1 MTEEKLYQLALQ
13 LVPGVGPRMARMLI
27 AHLGSASNIF
37 KTPKGKLKKIN
48 GIGDKTADSLLQ
60 TNYLSE
66 AEKVLERA
74 IKASTDVLFFS
85 DPGYPERLKHIYDA
99 PLILFRKGTGV
110 LDAQKTIAIVGTRSA
125 TDYGREVTREIIR
138 SLASYNP
145 LIVSGLAYGIDIEA
159 HRAALDE
166 GLSTYGV
173 MATGTDVI
181 YPSVHKHTAAKMLEN
196 GGLVTEYAPG
206 TKPEASFFP
215 ARNRIIAGL
224 VEAVIVVEAASRGG
238 ALITAEIANSYDREV
253 LAIPGNLGN
262 SFSEG
267 CNKLIEQQKA
277 HIYTSAESLASLL
290 NWDLG
295 PSTAKKAVAAKPGT
309 LSESASKIWDSL
321 ESQPN
326 GMHLDTL
333 SWNTQIPIHQ
343 LASELL
349 SLEFEGFVKS
359 LPGKQFKLVR

>member
-1 MTEEKLYQLALQ
+1 M
-13 LVPGVGPRMARMLI
+13 PGVGPRMARILI
-27 AHLGSASNIF
+27 SHLGSASSVF
-37 KTPKGKLKKIN
+37 RTPKGKLKRIN
-48 GIGDKTADSLLQ
+48 GIGEKTADSLVQADL
-60 TNYLSE
+60 LKK
-66 AEKVLERA
+66 AEKVLNDCTNKNTEA
-74 IKASTDVLFFS
+74 IFFTDEA
-85 DPGYPERLKHIYDA
+85 YPERLRHIYDA
-99 PLILFRKGTGV
+99 PLIVFQKGKG
-110 LDAQKTIAIVGTRSA
+110 AIHSQKSVAIVGTRSA
-125 TDYGREVTREIIR
+125 TDYGRQVTREIVQ
-138 SLASYNP
+138 SLIPYNP

-159 HRAALDE
+159 HRAALDA

-173 MATGTDVI
+173 MASGPDIV
-181 YPSVHKHTAAKMLEN
+181 YPSVHRNTAEKMLEK

-224 VEAVIVVEAASRGG
+224 AEAVIVVEAANRGG

-290 NWDLG
+290 NWDL
-295 PSTAKKAVAAKPGT
+295 SSANSKKKAFIKPSS
-309 LSESASKIWDSL
+309 LSETASKIWDSL
-321 ESQPN
+321 DSQPN
-326 GMHLDTL
+326 GIHLDTL
-333 SWNTQIPIHQ
+333 SWNTQIPIHH

-349 SLEFEGFVKS
+349 NMEFEGHVKS
-359 LPGKQFKLVR
+359 LPGKQFKLIR

>member
-1 MTEEKLYQLALQ
+1 
-13 LVPGVGPRMARMLI
+13 MARMLI
-27 AHLGSASNIF
+27 SHLGSASSIF

-48 GIGDKTADSLLQ
+48 GIGEKTAEALIQADFLK
-60 TNYLSE
+60 E
-66 AEKVLERA
+66 AEKVLERCRKQDTDA
-74 IKASTDVLFFS
+74 IFFTDEA
-85 DPGYPERLKHIYDA
+85 YPERLRHIYDA
-99 PLILFRKGTGV
+99 PLIIFKKGAGI
-110 LDAQKTIAIVGTRSA
+110 LDTAKAIAIVGTRSA
-125 TDYGREVTREIIR
+125 TDYGREVTREIVQ
-138 SLASYNP
+138 SLVPYNP
-145 LIVSGLAYGIDIEA
+145 LVVSGLAYGIDIEA
-159 HRAALDE
+159 HRAALDN
-166 GLSTYGV
+166 GLPTFGV
-173 MATGTDVI
+173 MASGTDII
-181 YPSVHKHTAAKMLEN
+181 YPSAHKHTALKMLEA

-224 VEAVIVVEAASRGG
+224 AEAVIVVEAASRGG

-290 NWDLG
+290 NWDLA
-295 PSTAKKAVAAKPGT
+295 SSTKKKTTAKPTA
-309 LSESASKIWDSL
+309 LNEMASKIWDSL
-321 ESQPN
+321 EKQPN

-349 SLEFEGFVKS
+349 NLEFEGFVKS
-359 LPGKQFKLVR
+359 LPGKQFKLIR